1 MDNKHLENAI
11 EKIYNEIAITGNIT
25 DNQLSLIVLYENKIR
40 EENEKKEINELF
52 EIDDEIV
59 KFLNSFKKE

>member
-1 MDNKHLENAI
+1 MDNKPLENAI
-11 EKIYNEIAITGNIT
+11 EKIYNEIAITGNIA
-25 DNQLSLIVLYENKIR
+25 DNQLSLIVLYESKIR

>member
-40 EENEKKEINELF
+40 EEEEKKEINELF

>member
-1 MDNKHLENAI
+1 MNNKHLENAI